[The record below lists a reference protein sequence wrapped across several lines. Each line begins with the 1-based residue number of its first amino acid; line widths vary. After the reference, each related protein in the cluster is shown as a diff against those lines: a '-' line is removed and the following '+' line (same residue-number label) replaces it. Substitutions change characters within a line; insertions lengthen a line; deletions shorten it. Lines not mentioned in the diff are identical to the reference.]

1 MKRALKNLAALCC
14 AALMLL
20 GSARAEALNVLL
32 IGLDGD
38 GETGR
43 SDTMMLCRIDEE
55 SCEVRLA
62 SFLRDL
68 YVRIPGYGRTR
79 LNAAYVY
86 GGAPL
91 LRQTLEECFGVTID
105 RSLTVNFSLL
115 KSLVDDMGGVEI
127 TLTQAEARHLNET
140 LGGAPDLKEGAQ
152 LLDGYQAL
160 SYSRIR
166 KIDSD
171 FQRTQRQQNVIR
183 ALVERAR
190 SLSWISLARL
200 AVRYLGEVETDLSL
214 GDLSALLP
222 LARQA
227 DLSNLQSARVP
238 FEGAYEEAVIDGMQV
253 LVPDLEANRA
263 QLAAFWD
270 AP

>member
-1 MKRALKNLAALCC
+1 MPT
-14 AALMLL
+14 
-20 GSARAEALNVLL
+20 
-32 IGLDGD
+32 I
-38 GETGR
+38 
-43 SDTMMLCRIDEE
+43 
-55 SCEVRLA
+55 RLTPTA
-62 SFLRDL
+62 CTSSPGWYDLR
-68 YVRIPGYGRTR
+68 YVGNTSG
-79 LNAAYVY
+79 
-86 GGAPL
+86 
-91 LRQTLEECFGVTID
+91 LRQVVFTIP
-105 RSLTVNFSLL
+105 N
-115 KSLVDDMGGVEI
+115 
-127 TLTQAEARHLNET
+127 NET